1 MLHKLNF
8 HTLKC
13 CCWKVIQTSLLDC
26 NANDISNREKVSKRL
41 VFLCLSSWHN
51 TRYRYRLPCTCK
63 LGCKYDCC
71 VCYKWHL
78 SSMSCRNML
87 NIDCLSLA
95 ISLLLNCNAHN
106 ISNGE
111 KGWFFCVLAV
121 DTKPDT
127 GCIVPESW
135 AAGMIAGYKTRNRL
149 SQGVGLIPE
158 HNTRYRLHSSSKLG
172 CRYNTKRFNFA
183 CRILHISW
191 VSSVSEPPHFQQIWN
206 DML

>member
-1 MLHKLNF
+1 
-8 HTLKC
+8 
-13 CCWKVIQTSLLDC
+13 
-26 NANDISNREKVSKRL
+26 
-41 VFLCLSSWHN
+41 
-51 TRYRYRLPCTCK
+51 
-63 LGCKYDCC
+63 
-71 VCYKWHL
+71 
-78 SSMSCRNML
+78 ML

-183 CRILHISW
+183 CRILHIS
-191 VSSVSEPPHFQQIWN
+191 
-206 DML
+206 